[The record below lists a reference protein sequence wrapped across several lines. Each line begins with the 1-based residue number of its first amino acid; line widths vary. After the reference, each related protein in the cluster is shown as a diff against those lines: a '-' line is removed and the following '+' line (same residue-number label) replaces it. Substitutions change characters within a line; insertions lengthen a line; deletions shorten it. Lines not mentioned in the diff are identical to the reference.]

1 MTCPLLWESGAE
13 SARRQDQMGF
23 REGTARV
30 NSPLSYCQDGEGGGE
45 AGGDTGRGHRK
56 GGKCRWGG
64 DAAHEIKTNLLFPVS
79 FNSKRKRREEKGEME
94 KREGAEEQRSH
105 QLWTYAR
112 MSLFLSSNT
121 TTKHSLD
128 ALPGTCSAHTE
139 HMWKHSPTHTGPVHT
154 LSNTITYPV
163 LSYQQRNT
171 IQFPTAPKHSSHHI
185 ILWLTI
191 SPLITDNPTPPTR
204 TTGSQISKHLAVKS
218 SLYNGAPARTQ
229 SNAAGLRHS
238 KHYQRAKLYCCS

>member
-1 MTCPLLWESGAE
+1 MTCPLLWESGAG

-105 QLWTYAR
+105 QLWICAR
-112 MSLFLSSNT
+112 MSLFLSSNM

-128 ALPGTCSAHTE
+128 ALSGTCE
-139 HMWKHSPTHTGPVHT
+139 NMSPTHTGPVHT

-163 LSYQQRNT
+163 LSYQ
-171 IQFPTAPKHSSHHI
+171 HSRATPYNSTQLQHVQAI
-185 ILWLTI
+185 ILFSDSQYHPSLQ
-191 SPLITDNPTPPTR
+191 
-204 TTGSQISKHLAVKS
+204 TTQPQQHE
-218 SLYNGAPARTQ
+218 Q
-229 SNAAGLRHS
+229 QGL
-238 KHYQRAKLYCCS
+238 K